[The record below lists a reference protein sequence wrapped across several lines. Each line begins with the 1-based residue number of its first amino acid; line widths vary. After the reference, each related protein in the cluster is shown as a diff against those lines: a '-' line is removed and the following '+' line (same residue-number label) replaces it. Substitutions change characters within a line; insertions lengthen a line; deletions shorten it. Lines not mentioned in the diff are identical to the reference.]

1 MKETEKA
8 RNLLKGNVTFAA
20 VGEKGIYTSE
30 KRGVA
35 PILEKIDTDPGFF
48 KGASAADRVI
58 GKAAAM
64 LLEKYGVSEIY
75 AQVTSKY
82 AVAYL
87 ENKSVKLTYE
97 KKTDHIINR
106 SGTDMCPMEEAVI
119 NVNDADDGEKLIR
132 DTIKSMMKG

>member
-1 MKETEKA
+1 
-8 RNLLKGNVTFAA
+8 
-20 VGEKGIYTSE
+20 
-30 KRGVA
+30 
-35 PILEKIDTDPGFF
+35 
-48 KGASAADRVI
+48 
-58 GKAAAM
+58 M

-106 SGTDMCPMEEAVI
+106 LGTDMCHMEEAVL
-119 NVNDADDGEKLIR
+119 NVNDADDGENLIR

>member
-1 MKETEKA
+1 
-8 RNLLKGNVTFAA
+8 
-20 VGEKGIYTSE
+20 
-30 KRGVA
+30 
-35 PILEKIDTDPGFF
+35 
-48 KGASAADRVI
+48 
-58 GKAAAM
+58 M

-82 AVAYL
+82 AVAYI

-106 SGTDMCPMEEAVI
+106 LGTDMCPREEAVL
-119 NVNDADDGEKLIR
+119 NVNDADDGENLIK

>member
-1 MKETEKA
+1 MKETEAAK
-8 RNLLKGNVTFAA
+8 NLL
-20 VGEKGIYTSE
+20 VGKKGIYTSE

-35 PILEKIDTDPGFF
+35 PIIEKIDTDPDFF

-75 AQVTSKY
+75 AKVTSKY

-87 ENKSVKLTYE
+87 NDKKTVLTYDI
-97 KKTDHIINR
+97 KVNHIINR
-106 SGTDMCPMEEAVI
+106 SGADMCPMEKAVL
-119 NVNDADDGEKLIR
+119 NVNNADEGEKLIR
-132 DTIKSMMKG
+132 DTINSMMKG